1 MADPVDPGFPT
12 SHTTKTTTQQ
22 YAVEGSGAGGGR
34 IAFDKAYFM
43 SIPGIIRLVQ
53 ILVGFLYWEVLISY
67 ECVFGGVVWALF
79 VGVSCWVFTV
89 IFYIIFVLG
98 VQRKV
103 TVINWVFTYIGCV
116 FGGVGWALFVGIS
129 CWVFTVIFYIIFVLG
144 VQRKVTVINW
154 VFTELINNAIW
165 CFLHLIAAIV
175 VSVTAGKRWT
185 CLLGID
191 GKLDF
196 VAIAGFVLCIL
207 YGVSLFFNVRDF
219 HGMGGINSVRFG
231 GGTTTATRTT
241 TTTHQSTVVTS
252 NEGTVEPPPPYP
264 YP

>member
-1 MADPVDPGFPT
+1 MAD
-12 SHTTKTTTQQ
+12 
-22 YAVEGSGAGGGR
+22 
-34 IAFDKAYFM
+34 
-43 SIPGIIRLVQ
+43 LV
-53 ILVGFLYWEVLISY
+53 VGFLYWVVLISY
-67 ECVFGGVVWALF
+67 ECVFGGVGWALF

-103 TVINWVFTYIGCV
+103 TVINWVFTRKVTVINWVFTMYV
-116 FGGVGWALFVGIS
+116 YRVWFGGVVWALFVGIS

-175 VSVTAGKRWT
+175 VSVAAGKRWT
-185 CLLGID
+185 CLLGGD

-196 VAIAGFVLCIL
+196 GAIAGWVLCIL

-219 HGMGGINSVRFG
+219 QGMGGINSVRFG
-231 GGTTTATRTT
+231 GGSTTATTTT